1 MNFSDTKITTF
12 AVKEKKEVEM
22 LSNLFLQL
30 THIELLISYPIKDIV
45 TLVKRDPRFN
55 VKLLNDIYFEDT
67 FVDEGIHRLMMN
79 NVVNWLYERGENP
92 DAFVQRIVDRCAA
105 FEAVPARSVLRSYLP
120 YVSQFYATKDVR
132 QLCLDII
139 PKRYPLLTDPKFL
152 KRDLVDGFRK
162 EYFAFRFETPGV
174 LITNPMRWFNGL
186 VQVGAVLLGT
196 PPYEH
201 IDFRASQTS
210 FVEALEGRE
219 TAEIGEDGYV
229 YVNGEK
235 VGKNMTFAE
244 CLAENGLE
252 WDVEAEK
259 NIVCVKALK
268 DVVDAKVGALLIQK
282 DCYYGAP
289 ASIAF
294 VDYKADIV
302 APEPFNKLMSAVVRQ
317 EFDSWKPIQ
326 KAQEQLLEAMND
338 SVTVIYYKSDDSIS
352 VNSKHLMRNV
362 PARILRNLLREYTAT
377 GREEYENREFKRDP
391 AICMDPLR
399 PNFESR
405 LNRVIAHINGCD
417 DPNKP
422 SEGVKKYFEIERHR
436 RGGFRFV
443 PKCKIIFRE
452 E

>member
-1 MNFSDTKITTF
+1 
-12 AVKEKKEVEM
+12 M

-30 THIELLISYPIKDIV
+30 SHIELLISYPVKDIL
-45 TLVKRDPRFN
+45 TLVKRDSRFN
-55 VKLLNDIYFEDT
+55 VKMLNDIYFEDS
-67 FVDEGIHRLMMN
+67 FVDESAHRLVMN

-92 DAFVQRIVDRCAA
+92 DAFVQRIIDRCAA

-120 YVSQFYATKDVR
+120 YISQFYSTEDVR

-139 PKRYPLLTDPKFL
+139 PKRYPLMNNPRFI
-152 KRDLVDGFRK
+152 RRELVDGRRK
-162 EYFAFRFETPGV
+162 EYFAFSLESPGMLV
-174 LITNPMRWFNGL
+174 TNPMRWFVGL
-186 VQVGAVLLGT
+186 VQIGPILLNT

-201 IDFRASQTS
+201 IEFRAAQTS
-210 FVEALEGRE
+210 FIEALENRAS
-219 TAEIGEDGYV
+219 AEMRDDGFIYV
-229 YVNGEK
+229 GGLK
-235 VGKNMTFAE
+235 VGKYMTFDD
-244 CLAENGLE
+244 CIAENGLE

-259 NIVCVKALK
+259 KMACIKALENVIDEK
-268 DVVDAKVGALLIQK
+268 TGAVLIHK
-282 DCYYGAP
+282 DCYYGCP
-289 ASIAF
+289 AS
-294 VDYKADIV
+294 VVYLDYKANVV
-302 APEPFNKLMSAVVRQ
+302 APEPFNKLMSAVVKQ
-317 EFDSWKPIQ
+317 EFDSWQPIQ
-326 KAQEQLLEAMND
+326 RAQEQLLEAMND
-338 SVTVIYYKSDDSIS
+338 SVTIIYYKSDDSIS

-405 LNRVIAHINGCD
+405 LNRVIAHINGSD

-422 SEGVKKYFEIERHR
+422 TEGVKKYFEIERHR

>member
-1 MNFSDTKITTF
+1 
-12 AVKEKKEVEM
+12 M

-45 TLVKRDPRFN
+45 SLVKRDPRFN
-55 VKLLNDIYFEDT
+55 VKVLNDIYFEDS
-67 FVDEGIHRLMMN
+67 FVDEGTYRLVMN
-79 NVVNWLYERGENP
+79 SVVNWLYERGENP
-92 DAFVQRIVDRCAA
+92 DAFVQRIIDRCIA
-105 FEAVPARSVLRSYLP
+105 FEGVPARSVLRSYLP
-120 YVSQFYATKDVR
+120 YISQFYSTTDVR

-139 PKRYPLLTDPKFL
+139 PKRYTMLSDWKFL
-152 KRDLVDGFRK
+152 RRDLVDGNRK
-162 EYFAFRFETPGV
+162 EYVSFRFDTPGMLV
-174 LITNPMRWFNGL
+174 TNPMRWFNGL
-186 VQVGAVLLGT
+186 VQIGPILLDT

-201 IDFRASQTS
+201 MQFKAAQTS
-210 FVEALEGRE
+210 FVEALENRAN
-219 TAEIGEDGYV
+219 AEMGNDGFV

-235 VGKNMTFAE
+235 VGKNATFND
-244 CLAENGLE
+244 CMVENGLE
-252 WDVEAEK
+252 WDIDAEK
-259 NIVCVKALK
+259 KLTCVKALENVIDEK
-268 DVVDAKVGALLIQK
+268 TGSVLIHK
-282 DCYYGAP
+282 NCYYGAP
-289 ASIAF
+289 AAVVL
-294 VDYKADIV
+294 VDYKADVV
-302 APEPFNKLMSAVVRQ
+302 APEPFNKLMSAVVKQ
-317 EFDSWKPIQ
+317 EFDSWQPIQ

-436 RGGFRFV
+436 RGGCRFV